1 MSSTNKS
8 LYYNLPVFTDNDKPS
23 WLEDFNSAMQT
34 IDKTMKQNADKATQA
49 KTASDN
55 ATEKISDY
63 DNVKQN
69 ASDALEKA
77 TSAEST
83 ANSASSKADTATQT
97 ANSAQDVANSAS
109 QTASNAQN
117 VATSASNTAGSAL
130 SKATSVENTIQDCML
145 SGIATLNPDYLNTS
159 GQASQ
164 IFATYDK
171 ISKMLYINGRFSAKS
186 LPNGSYAKIFT
197 LPQSIISA
205 LGITQVRELF
215 NCAMYTDNNGTSMT
229 NGQLRLDGGIYAI
242 TNSNI
247 TSMFFM
253 TAYYTGEWE

>member
-8 LYYNLPVFTDNDKPS
+8 LYYNLPIFTENDKPA

-34 IDKTMKQNADKATQA
+34 IDKTMKQNSETASNA
-49 KTASDN
+49 KTSADEAS
-55 ATEKISDY
+55 EKISDY
-63 DNVKQN
+63 DDVKQN

-97 ANSAQDVANSAS
+97 ANSAHGVANSAS
-109 QTASNAQN
+109 QTASDAQG
-117 VATSASNTAGSAL
+117 VASSATNTALSAL
-130 SKATSVENTIQDCML
+130 SKAMSVENEIQNCIL
-145 SGIATLNPDYLNTS
+145 SGMATLNPDYLNTA

-164 IFATYDK
+164 IFVTYDK
-171 ISKMLYINGRFSAKS
+171 ISKMLYINGRVSAKS

-215 NCAMYTDNNGTSMT
+215 NCAMYTDNKGTSMT
-229 NGQLRLDGGIYAI
+229 NGEFRLDGGIYAI

-247 TSMFFM
+247 TSLFFM
-253 TAYYTGEWE
+253 SAYYTGEWE

>member
-1 MSSTNKS
+1 MSSTNKT
-8 LYYNLPVFTDNDKPS
+8 LYYNLPVFSENDKPA

-34 IDKTMKQNADKATQA
+34 IDKTLKQNDEKASEAKATA
-49 KTASDN
+49 DETSK
-55 ATEKISDY
+55 KIVDY
-63 DNVKQN
+63 DTVKEN
-69 ASDALEKA
+69 AGEALEKA

-83 ANSASSKADTATQT
+83 ASSASSKADTATQT
-97 ANSAQDVANSAS
+97 ANSAQRVANSAS
-109 QTASNAQN
+109 ETASNAQN
-117 VATSASNTAGSAL
+117 VATRASNTAGSAL
-130 SKATSVENTIQDCML
+130 SKATSVENTIENCML
-145 SGIATLNPDYLNTS
+145 SGVATLNPDYLNTS

-164 IFATYDK
+164 IFVTYDK
-171 ISKMLYINGRFSAKS
+171 ISKMMYINGSFSAKS
-186 LPNGSYAKIFT
+186 LPNGKHAKIFT

-205 LGITQVRELF
+205 LGITQVRKLF

-229 NGQLRLDGGIYAI
+229 NGELRLDGGIYAI

>member
-1 MSSTNKS
+1 MSATNKS
-8 LYYNLPVFTDNDKPS
+8 LYYNLPVFTENDKPA
-23 WLEDFNSAMQT
+23 WMEDFNSAMQT
-34 IDKTMKQNADKATQA
+34 IDKTMKQNDDKATQA

-55 ATEKISDY
+55 ATEKIADY
-63 DNVKQN
+63 DDVKQN

-77 TSAEST
+77 TSAENT

-97 ANSAQDVANSAS
+97 ANSAQGVANSAS
-109 QTASNAQN
+109 ETASNAQN

-130 SKATSVENTIQDCML
+130 SKATSVEETIRNCML
-145 SGIATLNPDYLNTS
+145 SGIATLNPDYLNTA
-159 GQASQ
+159 GPASQ

-205 LGITQVRELF
+205 LGITQVRKLF
-215 NCAMYTDNNGTSMT
+215 TCAMYTDNNGTSMSD
-229 NGQLRLDGGIYAI
+229 GELRLDGGIYVI

-247 TSMFFM
+247 TSLFFM